1 MSCCSSGGTTQLK
14 LKKIKSS
21 QWLKCRRSLDCD
33 DVVVKLSVF
42 PQQRLQRTGSFK
54 KYKVPWRSSES
65 QNYSNKH
72 TRVLSAVELTSKD
85 DIVLARAVSR
95 VRKLYLMVAGRDL
108 GWVLVLVGSLYLKLK
123 DCFFLGLSA
132 PSLWK
137 QQTKACFVFLA
148 SHVKK
153 WEQTELLHVFF
164 ILHRCGVSAP
174 DTSASHDKPR
184 FTCIIWLWKQMAQMP
199 SGPGHGR
206 IICNFLV
213 RRHSERHTNCSP
225 LSVNIPSE
233 D

>member
-33 DVVVKLSVF
+33 DVAVKLSVF

-123 DCFFLGLSA
+123 DLFFSWSFSTKPLKAANKSMFCFFSITCKKVGADRAS
-132 PSLWK
+132 P
-137 QQTKACFVFLA
+137 CF
-148 SHVKK
+148 
-153 WEQTELLHVFF
+153 LH
-164 ILHRCGVSAP
+164 S
-174 DTSASHDKPR
+174 
-184 FTCIIWLWKQMAQMP
+184 AQMWRFRP
-199 SGPGHGR
+199 WH
-206 IICNFLV
+206 ICF
-213 RRHSERHTNCSP
+213 TW
-225 LSVNIPSE
+225 
-233 D
+233 